1 MRTGFESAAKLE
13 GTGLAAQLTHS
24 PEDVARR
31 SYEAMLRG
39 RRKLIAG
46 APFLQRLL
54 LFFVPFVPISFVLK
68 VVAHLH
74 TR

>member
-39 RRKLIAG
+39 RRRLIAG
-46 APFLQRLL
+46 TSFLQRLL

-68 VVAHLH
+68 VVARLH